1 MMNCF
6 AYDKLTTDGRQRKEK
21 KSLIGTYLSANWLT
35 QKVCYEIHENTLN
48 YEIPVQCVRG
58 SNRILYDLQMNVYK
72 RVNVCIRS
80 TDKQT
85 RIL

>member
-21 KSLIGTYLSANWLT
+21 KSMIGTYLSANWLT

-72 RVNVCIRS
+72 SIRS

-85 RIL
+85 HIL